1 MQEAITCIVVRVSRP
16 DTVIVRTYCPQVQSM
31 LNIHLVLEG
40 IRPLPHATRMIE
52 EWCDIHGENE
62 RLKLLTWQWVR
73 DQYGRVLGD
82 LGDISSGETLT
93 DYLIEAGAAM
103 SWTDHYIDIVREN
116 EQF

>member
-1 MQEAITCIVVRVSRP
+1 VCTRGLSTGAEHI
-16 DTVIVRTYCPQVQSM
+16 
-31 LNIHLVLEG
+31 E
-40 IRPLPHATRMIE
+40 HAVGAAA
-52 EWCDIHGENE
+52 DLAAENE

-103 SWTDHYIDIVREN
+103 PWTDHYIDIVRES
-116 EQF
+116 EQC